1 MAFSQTVSQ
10 TTFSKRKVIDRAYS
24 RCRLLQQ
31 QITGEMI
38 DDASDE
44 LHLMFSTWANQQ
56 IPLWCIETAILP
68 MYEGKNALPAGV
80 GTVDVLD
87 ANFRSLTEVTGTNTD
102 TSTTRSVQFSESTS
116 VTTVGVKWSGTPVNL
131 TFSRSDDGSTWT
143 TVTTATVDEASGEW
157 TWTDMPTVV
166 SALYFRVVG
175 SSTLSFSSIFMGNSP
190 REVPMSRWNRQD
202 WFNTVDKSATSDE
215 PHSYWFDRQVAQP
228 VLRVWPTPTE
238 TAEESQILI
247 HRQRYIM
254 DVGTMVQELE
264 VPQRW
269 LDAVVY
275 GLAARLALSTAE
287 VDPQLVPLLEAKAA
301 EALDIAQTEEQDSSP
316 TRLMPDISCYTA

>member
-10 TTFSKRKVIDRAYS
+10 TTFNKRKIIDRAFS
-24 RCRLLQQ
+24 RCRLLKQ

-38 DDASDE
+38 SDASDE
-44 LHLMFSTWANQQ
+44 LYLMFSTWANQQ
-56 IPLWCIETAILP
+56 VPLWCIETVLLP
-68 MYEGKNALPAGV
+68 FYEGKNALPAGT

-87 ANFRSLTEVTGTNTD
+87 ANFRTLTEVTGTNTD
-102 TSTTRSVQFSESTS
+102 SSTTRSVQFSESTK
-116 VTTVGVKWSGTPVNL
+116 VTTVGVKWSAAPVNL
-131 TFSRSDDGSTWT
+131 TFARSDDGSTWT

-157 TWTDMPTVV
+157 TWTDMPEVV

-175 SSTLSFSSIFMGNSP
+175 SAALNFTTIFMGNSP
-190 REVPMSRWNRQD
+190 REVPMSRWTRTD
-202 WFNTVDKSATSDE
+202 WFNTVDKSATSAE
-215 PHSYWFDRQVAQP
+215 PNSFWFDRQVAQP
-228 VLRVWPTPTE
+228 VIRVWPTPDE
-238 TAEESQILI
+238 NAEEAQVVV

-254 DVGTMVQELE
+254 DVGTMVQDVE

-275 GLAARLALSTAE
+275 GLAARLAIATPD

-301 EALDIAQTEEQDSSP
+301 ESLAVAQMEEYDNSP
-316 TRLMPDISCYTA
+316 VRLLPDFSCYTA